1 MMKNKVVL
9 VTGSTSGFGNAI
21 SGILAQSGYTV
32 YGSFRTTAGKQPLVR
47 YIKMDITKP
56 EDVKAGVNFILEKE
70 NRIDILI
77 QNAGI
82 GIAGPIEEANADEI
96 SLQMET
102 NFSGSVHA
110 IQSVLPSMRM
120 RKEGTIIII
129 GSIGGKV
136 GLPFQGFYS
145 ASKFALE
152 GLAEALRME
161 VSSYNIKII
170 MINPGDFKT
179 SFTRNR
185 QLQAFSPNGNYSEQF
200 RKSLD
205 VIEKDE
211 NSGKDPIILARKIK
225 NILSKKSPAQ
235 RYVIASPI
243 QKLAMYLANYL
254 PGKIYRILISDHYKV
269 KQSAR

>member
-1 MMKNKVVL
+1 MKNKVVL
-9 VTGSTSGFGNAI
+9 ITGATSGFGNAI
-21 SGILAQSGYTV
+21 SGILADSGYIV

-47 YIKMDITKP
+47 YIEMDITKP
-56 EDVKAGVNFILEKE
+56 EEVQAGVNSILEKE
-70 NRIDILI
+70 GKIDILI

-82 GIAGPIEEANADEI
+82 GIAGPVEEANADEI
-96 SLQMET
+96 SLQMDT
-102 NFSGSVHA
+102 NFSGAVHA

-120 RKEGTIIII
+120 RKEGIIFII

-152 GLAEALRME
+152 GLSEALRIE
-161 VSSYNIKII
+161 VSTYNIKII
-170 MINPGDFKT
+170 MINPGDFNT

-185 QLQAFSPNGNYSEQF
+185 KLQAVSLDGNYSEQF
-200 RKSLD
+200 RKSLNI
-205 VIEKDE
+205 IEKDE
-211 NSGKDPIILARKIK
+211 NSGEDPIILAKKIK
-225 NILSKKSPAQ
+225 RILTKKSPAQ

-254 PGKIYRILISDHYKV
+254 PGKIYRILIADHYKV